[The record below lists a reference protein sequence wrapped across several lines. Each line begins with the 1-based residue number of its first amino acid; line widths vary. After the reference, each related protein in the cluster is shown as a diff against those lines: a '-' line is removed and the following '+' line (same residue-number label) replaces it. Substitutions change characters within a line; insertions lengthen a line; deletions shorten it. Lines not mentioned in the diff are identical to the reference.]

1 VLQAPPGRSRFPR
14 EASAR
19 SKSAPFHANR
29 RAKQRRREEPGLEFE
44 IDFAS
49 LTDDER
55 DEFVALINERAA
67 HREERLEAIQ
77 AQVGALKALLRLLI
91 SSDAPPRATL
101 AEALDASHISLVE
114 VVESIRG
121 AVPDPLAE

>member
-1 VLQAPPGRSRFPR
+1 
-14 EASAR
+14 
-19 SKSAPFHANR
+19 
-29 RAKQRRREEPGLEFE
+29 
-44 IDFAS
+44 
-49 LTDDER
+49 
-55 DEFVALINERAA
+55 VALINERAA